1 MSSMKKI
8 QRQSLIRRIIT
19 EQPVSTQEEL
29 LAKLQEVGVKA
40 TQATISRDI
49 REMKLVKSHDENKQV
64 RYALFSQPSE
74 ILNEERLKSAV
85 KREVLKIQIVQFMI
99 VVLTEKDG
107 ADVVTNWLDEA
118 AYPEVAATIAGV
130 DTFIVICR
138 SEEDAQAFAEKL
150 EKMRE

>member
-1 MSSMKKI
+1 MKKI

-29 LAKLQEVGVKA
+29 LAKLQEAGVKA

-74 ILNEERLKSAV
+74 TLNEERLKSAV

>member
-1 MSSMKKI
+1 MKKI

-64 RYALFSQPSE
+64 RYALFSKPSE
-74 ILNEERLKSAV
+74 TLNEERLKSAV

-138 SEEDAQAFAEKL
+138 SEEDAQVFAEKL

>member
-1 MSSMKKI
+1 MKKI

-49 REMKLVKSHDENKQV
+49 REMKLVKSQDENKQI

-74 ILNEERLKSAV
+74 TLNEERLKSAV
-85 KREVLKIQIVQFMI
+85 KREVLKIEIVQFMI

-138 SEEDAQAFAEKL
+138 SEEDAQVFAEKL
-150 EKMRE
+150 EKLRE

>member
-1 MSSMKKI
+1 MKKI

-19 EQPVSTQEEL
+19 EQPISTQEEL

-74 ILNEERLKSAV
+74 TLDEERLKSAV

>member
-1 MSSMKKI
+1 MKKI

-107 ADVVTNWLDEA
+107 ADVVTKWLDEA

>member
-1 MSSMKKI
+1 MKKI